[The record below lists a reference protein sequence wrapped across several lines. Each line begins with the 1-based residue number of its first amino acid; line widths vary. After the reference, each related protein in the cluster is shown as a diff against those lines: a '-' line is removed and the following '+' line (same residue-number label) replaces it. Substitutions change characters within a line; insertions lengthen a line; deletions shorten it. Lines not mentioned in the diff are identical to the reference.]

1 MAYKYEDLINGVV
14 EAVGG
19 IDNINYAA
27 HCATRLRL
35 GLGDMSKMDDHQL
48 KEIDGVLGI
57 QVKGNNQVQVFLG
70 TVVSTVYDEF
80 MRITGFNGK
89 VGGAIDDP
97 VTAAQDAAD
106 VHFSWKRAGS
116 AIVEYLG
123 GTVAPVIPIY
133 LGCGML
139 MAFLNLCT
147 SFFGLGTDSGT
158 YTILM
163 GAANAGF
170 YFMPIALGWSAC
182 QKLGANPALGALL
195 GMTLL
200 YTSINNVAN
209 LDFLGI
215 PVYQTSYNGTFL
227 PMILGAAFLSVVY
240 KFFRDKIPQSLRYF
254 ALPLICMLISI
265 PVTLIVL
272 GPIGYVFGTH
282 LQTVFNWL
290 NENAHLL
297 AITIWSFTTPFGV
310 ITGIE
315 KGVVAVN
322 MSNMNAIGY
331 DSLFLPGD
339 LAGNAAIGGAALAVW
354 YLSRNT
360 RVKSL
365 GASAGITAIVGITEP
380 SLYGLCIPYQTP
392 LLGACCGAAVG
403 GLFAG
408 LVSLK
413 QYVYAGPG
421 LATCIVYL
429 SNEPGGM
436 FNFLMCFAT
445 IAVSV
450 IAGFAITVLLSRRRK
465 TAYGEPDN
473 AENAEMQARI
483 A

>member
-1 MAYKYEDLINGVV
+1 MAYKYEDLVNGIVA
-14 EAVGG
+14 AVGG
-19 IDNINYAA
+19 LDNINYAA

-35 GLGDMSKMDDHQL
+35 GLNNMTKMDEESL
-48 KEIDGVLGI
+48 KAVDGVLGV
-57 QVKGNNQVQVFLG
+57 QTKGGNQVHVILG
-70 TVVSTVYDEF
+70 TVVSTIYDEF
-80 MRITGFNGK
+80 MQITNFDGK

-97 VTAAQDAAD
+97 ATAKSDMGKGG
-106 VHFSWKRAGS
+106 FSLKRVGA

-139 MAFLNLCT
+139 MAFLNVCT

-182 QKLGANPALGALL
+182 QKLGADPALGALL
-195 GMTLL
+195 GMVLL
-200 YTSINNVAN
+200 YSDINNVAG

-215 PVYQTSYNGTFL
+215 PIYQTAYNGTFL
-227 PMILGAAFLSVVY
+227 PMILGAAFLSLVY
-240 KFFRDKIPQSLRYF
+240 KLFRDKIPQALRYF
-254 ALPLICMLISI
+254 ALPLICLLISI

-272 GPIGYVFGTH
+272 GPIGYVIGTQ
-282 LQTVFNWL
+282 LQVVFNWL

-354 YLSRNT
+354 YLSHNT

-365 GASAGITAIVGITEP
+365 GA
-380 SLYGLCIPYQTP
+380 GLCIPFQTP

-408 LVSLK
+408 IVSLR

-421 LATCIVYL
+421 LATCIAYL

-436 FNFLMCFAT
+436 FNFMMCFAT
-445 IAVSV
+445 IAVSAL
-450 IAGFAITVLLSRRRK
+450 AGFVITVLLSRRRK
-465 TAYGEPDN
+465 TVYGEPDK
-473 AENAEMQARI
+473 AKAA